1 MNKLT
6 SPLVIVLL
14 GLILGVGTSLAFF
27 WQASVPL
34 IAASKALKAKQAKSH
49 ESVKPEAPW
58 DFWTIEIEEL
68 ANELRDMK
76 AVVRKKEEEV
86 LAREQRFAA
95 EKAELNKQRQQ
106 IEALRDEI
114 ARKIIEVQGD
124 EAKSLKSLA
133 NTYSAMTPKALI
145 PILREM
151 DDTTVVKIFSLMK
164 TEVVSA
170 IFEEFGRQAATDTV
184 LARRVAVIS
193 DKFRLLKT
201 KAAGTP

>member
-14 GLILGVGTSLAFF
+14 GLIVGVGTSLAFF

-34 IAASKALKAKQAKSH
+34 IAASKALKAKQAKAH
-49 ESVKPEAPW
+49 KSVKPEAPW

-76 AVVRKKEEEV
+76 AVMRKKEEEV

-201 KAAGTP
+201 KAPGTP